1 MSKPSLNTSLVSVS
15 HKDKYGSSVPP
26 LYQSTTF
33 KASSFSELQEYDYTR
48 SGNPTRTVLQQQVA
62 NLYEVAPEQVFA
74 VSSGMTALDII
85 LRTLVD
91 NSDHIPT
98 IIAGDD
104 LYGGTQRLLTFLQTR
119 NQAKVVHTDT
129 TDSESFITLFN
140 SLDHVD
146 IVLLESPTNPLLK
159 VADLP
164 RLCQFVKQKTGPD
177 SNCKIVVDNTMM
189 SGLNSNPLQ
198 YGADLVYE
206 SGTKYLNGHH
216 DIMAGVI
223 IAKKDVAPSVYF
235 VINSTGAGLSPMD
248 SWLLIRGLKTLSVR
262 LYKQQI
268 NAMVLSHWLQDVCG
282 FKSTQLPSDNKTINQ
297 LQTRFVGL
305 ESHPQFDLHKS
316 FNRGPGAVLS
326 IETGDVALSERIV
339 TSKRLQIWA
348 VTVSFG
354 CVNSLISMP
363 CKMSHASIDPELRKQ
378 RAFPEDL
385 IRLCCGIEDIKD
397 LQYDLLAAFEEAGLI
412 ELQQRGNDTYLL
424 NKKNGHVARNNI
436 GETYQEN
443 YNVYDQ
449 FFGQQIVSNTA
460 SLHRA
465 KL

>member
-1 MSKPSLNTSLVSVS
+1 MQKPSLSTSLVSVS

-33 KASSFSELQEYDYTR
+33 KASSFDELQEYDYTR

-62 NLYEVAPEQVFA
+62 NLYEVTADQVFA

-91 NSDHIPT
+91 NSHHTPT
-98 IIAGDD
+98 IVTGDD

-119 NQAKVVHTDT
+119 NQAKVIHRDT
-129 TDSESFITLFN
+129 TNTEKFITSFKTLGR
-140 SLDHVD
+140 VD
-146 IVLLESPTNPLLK
+146 IVLLESPTNPLMK

-164 RLCQFVKQKTGPD
+164 KLCRAIKEVNG
-177 SNCKIVVDNTMM
+177 NCKIVIDNTMM
-189 SGLNSNPLQ
+189 SGLNSNPLKL
-198 YGADLVYE
+198 GADLVYE

-223 IAKKDVAPSVYF
+223 IAKKDLASSVYF

-268 NAMVLSHWLQDVCG
+268 NAMVLAHWLQDTCG
-282 FKSTQLPSDNKTINQ
+282 FKATLDNNQ
-297 LQTRFVGL
+297 LRTRFVGL
-305 ESHPQFDLHKS
+305 KSHPQFDLHKS
-316 FNRGPGAVLS
+316 FNKGPGAVLS
-326 IETGDVALSERIV
+326 IETGDIKLSERIV
-339 TSKRLQIWA
+339 TSKKLNIWA

-363 CKMSHASIDPELRKQ
+363 CKMSHASIDPELRKERQ
-378 RAFPEDL
+378 FPEDL
-385 IRLCCGIEDIKD
+385 IRLCCGIEDVRD
-397 LQYDLLAAFEEAGLI
+397 LQYDLLAAFEDAGLI
-412 ELQQRGNDTYLL
+412 ELQYKGDALYVL
-424 NKKNGHVARNNI
+424 NKANGHLARNNI
-436 GETYQEN
+436 GETFQEN
-443 YNVYDQ
+443 YDVYDQ
-449 FFGQQIVSNTA
+449 FFSQNLIKGTQ

>member
-1 MSKPSLNTSLVSVS
+1 MSKPSLNTSLVSVL
-15 HKDKYGSSVPP
+15 HNDKYGSSVPP

-33 KASSFSELQEYDYTR
+33 KATSFDELQEYDYTR
-48 SGNPTRTVLQQQVA
+48 SGNPTRTVLQQQIA
-62 NLYEVAPEQVFA
+62 NLYEVNQEQVFA

-85 LRTLVD
+85 LRTLID
-91 NSDHIPT
+91 NSDQIPT

-119 NQAKVVHTDT
+119 NHAKVVHTDT
-129 TDSESFITLFN
+129 TNTASFIELFK
-140 SLDHVD
+140 SLPRVD

-164 RLCQFVKQKTGPD
+164 ALCHFVKQATND
-177 SNCKIVVDNTMM
+177 SCKIVVDNTMM

-198 YGADLVYE
+198 FGADLVYE

-223 IAKKDVAPSVYF
+223 IAKKDVAPSIYF

-282 FKSTQLPSDNKTINQ
+282 FKPNAAEKEKPQLR
-297 LQTRFVGL
+297 TRFVGL
-305 ESHPQFDLHKS
+305 KSHPQFQLHQS

-326 IETGDVALSERIV
+326 IETGDVKLSERIV
-339 TSKRLQIWA
+339 TSKRLKIWA

-363 CKMSHASIDPELRKQ
+363 CKMSHASIDPEVRKQ
-378 RAFPEDL
+378 REFPEDL
-385 IRLCCGIEDIKD
+385 IRLCCGIEDVKD
-397 LQYDLLAAFEEAGLI
+397 LQYDLLAAFEEAGLV
-412 ELQQRGNDTYLL
+412 ELQQRGQDTYIL
-424 NKKNGHVARNNI
+424 NKQNGHLARNNI

-449 FFGQQIVSNTA
+449 FFGQNIVSKTRH
-460 SLHRA
+460 LHRP

>member
-1 MSKPSLNTSLVSVS
+1 M
-15 HKDKYGSSVPP
+15 PP

-33 KASSFSELQEYDYTR
+33 KASSFDQLQEYDYTR
-48 SGNPTRTVLQQQVA
+48 SGNPTRTVLQQQIA
-62 NLYEVAPEQVFA
+62 NLYDVAPEQVFA

-85 LRTLVD
+85 LRTLID

-119 NQAKVVHTDT
+119 NHAKVIHTDT
-129 TDSESFITLFN
+129 TDAESFIKLYN
-140 SLDHVD
+140 SLGQVD
-146 IVLLESPTNPLLK
+146 IVLLESPTNPLMK

-164 RLCQFVKQKTGPD
+164 RLCQFVKQKGGSS

-198 YGADLVYE
+198 FGADVVYE

-268 NAMVLSHWLQDVCG
+268 NAMVLSHWLQDICG
-282 FKSTQLPSDNKTINQ
+282 FKPTDNNQQLK
-297 LQTRFVGL
+297 TRFVGL
-305 ESHPQFDLHKS
+305 ESHPQFELHKS
-316 FNRGPGAVLS
+316 FNNGPGAVLS
-326 IETGDVALSERIV
+326 IETGDLALSEAIV
-339 TSKRLQIWA
+339 TSKRLNIWA

-385 IRLCCGIEDIKD
+385 IRLCCGIEDVKD

-424 NKKNGHVARNNI
+424 NKKNGHIARNNI

-449 FFGQQIVSNTA
+449 FFGQRLVSKT
-460 SLHRA
+460 SHLHTA